1 MEKKLIL
8 SILPGVQSMFIEYA
22 KCVLLDIWIKY
33 CTFKLDIY
41 LYDLHQE
48 G

>member
-22 KCVLLDIWIKY
+22 KCVLDIWIKY